1 MLEKPPSD
9 AYEGREDT
17 EEKDEEDF
25 LSAAVEASELTVE
38 VVIIEGS
45 EEDVEVVSS
54 ELIEDVGGEVS
65 IHMIPGNLSRRYPN
79 HKAIWYGAD
88 LDTFIRCCLSIFLF
102 FLIVSPSRG
111 NEVFARTTILGYL
124 RGEGRY

>member
-9 AYEGREDT
+9 AYEGSEETED
-17 EEKDEEDF
+17 EDEEDF
-25 LSAAVEASELTVE
+25 LGVAVESIELTCE

-54 ELIEDVGGEVS
+54 EVIEDVGGEVS
-65 IHMIPGNLSRRYPN
+65 IHMIPGNSSCRYPN
-79 HKAIWYGAD
+79 HIAVWYGAD
-88 LDTFIRCCLSIFLF
+88 LDTLIRCCLSLF
-102 FLIVSPSRG
+102 SLILSPSRG

-124 RGEGRY
+124 RGEGGY